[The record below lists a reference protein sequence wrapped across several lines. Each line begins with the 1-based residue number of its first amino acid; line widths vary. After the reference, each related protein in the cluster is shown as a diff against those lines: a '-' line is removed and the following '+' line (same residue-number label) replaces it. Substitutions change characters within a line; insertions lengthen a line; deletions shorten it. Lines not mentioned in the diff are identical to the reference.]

1 MYLLDTC
8 TLLWWTLD
16 RSKLS
21 KKSLAAIREVSED
34 SLSISSI
41 SLWEIAV
48 KVNRKTLS
56 LGVKFEQ
63 FYENL
68 RDSQIVFH
76 DVDDEIWVKNAFLK
90 WDHRD
95 PVDRTIVSTALI
107 YDLTVL
113 TSDREIRKFYDR
125 TIW

>member
-56 LGVKFEQ
+56 LWVKFEQ
-63 FYENL
+63 FFENL

-76 DVDDEIWVKNAFLK
+76 DIDDEIWVKNAFLK
-90 WDHRD
+90 WGHRD
-95 PVDRTIVSTALI
+95 LVDRTIVSTALI

-113 TSDREIRKFYDR
+113 TSDRDIRKFYDR